1 MKINSK
7 RAKVIL
13 ERHNELLNLAEQFI
27 RDKDRYAGE
36 LRITS
41 DGTIECWE
49 NHACHCHLS
58 IGGNKKPL
66 GKSLWSGWTNKVVDI
81 FRDSCI
87 FMGNI

>member
-49 NHACHCHLS
+49 NHACHCHPEYWWDQ
-58 IGGNKKPL
+58 KAT
-66 GKSLWSGWTNKVVDI
+66 WEE
-81 FRDSCI
+81 
-87 FMGNI
+87 FMEWLDKQSS